1 MVVKND
7 MAVQNESQSES
18 TYRMEWEGQLEK
30 GSEWRSER
38 RSEWRSE
45 RRSEWRSEGGR
56 HRPSEGEAMQQAFV
70 EMGFSESA
78 AREAL
83 EQSEGDPTRALDVLI
98 AKFDHF

>member
-1 MVVKND
+1 MT
-7 MAVQNESQSES
+7 VQNESQSES
-18 TYRMEWEGQLEK
+18 TYGMEWEGQLEK
-30 GSEWRSER
+30 GSEWRSE
-38 RSEWRSE
+38 WRSE
-45 RRSEWRSEGGR
+45 RRSEGGR
-56 HRPSEGEAMQQAFV
+56 HRPSEREAMQRAFV